1 MLGALILM
9 GWARAQ
15 EAQYYYDP
23 NTGLIYDAYG
33 NVVPPDYYDPYGQPV
48 YEDLNP
54 QTDQDPYDWTSPE
67 YGDWGSYYNESGDY
81 GWGDYGS
88 YDYGYDDGFSGVTD
102 VLGSDWDEIDTGD
115 W

>member
-1 MLGALILM
+1 MGAFVLV

-23 NTGLIYDAYG
+23 NTGLYYDAEG
-33 NVVPPDYYDPYGQPV
+33 NVIPPDYYDPYGQPV

-67 YGDWGSYYNESGDY
+67 YGDYTGTYEGGD
-81 GWGDYGS
+81 WSDYGS
-88 YDYGYDDGFSGVTD
+88 YDYDYGDDGFSGVTD
-102 VLGSDWDEIDTGD
+102 VLGSDWDDIDAGGD
-115 W
+115 DW